1 MDDFANRIRKI
12 QHELR
17 DLKTAGLYP
26 SIMAPCSFPASIP
39 AVGRNDPR
47 VNMRIYYKKTDTNE
61 APCTFFEQR
70 SITGVYLRAY
80 DITNQTQDI
89 RVEYS
94 TAKNIIIYSTREI
107 YAIENSTTPAP
118 PEPIIPPEPEPPTPA
133 DEWIQYRNFNPA
145 NMGTRAGYCL
155 QNCRLGFGIM
165 TGQFPSARADMNSQ
179 RANGTL
185 HTDLPPPANIA
196 VPVYCESGT
205 PNGHVVVWDH
215 GKVYSDGKLIAKGL
229 SAWSTVYGWGELCDG
244 RRVVQHS

>member
-1 MDDFANRIRKI
+1 MDDFSKRIRKI
-12 QHELR
+12 QQELR
-17 DLKTAGLYP
+17 DLKTAGVYP
-26 SIMAPCSFPASIP
+26 SIIAPCKYTTTIP
-39 AVGRNDPR
+39 RVMTGDPR
-47 VNMRIYYKKTDTNE
+47 VNLRIYYKKTDTNE
-61 APCTFFEQR
+61 TPATFFNQT
-70 SITGVYLRAY
+70 SFNGYYLKPY
-80 DITNQTQDI
+80 DATNQTQDI
-89 RVEYS
+89 RVDYS
-94 TAKNIIIYSTREI
+94 DQRTLNIYSTRQI
-107 YAIENSTTPAP
+107 YAIETSTTPAP

-165 TGQFPSARADMNSQ
+165 TGYFPSARADMNSQ

-215 GKVYSDGKLIAKGL
+215 GTVYSDGKIVKKGL
-229 SAWSTVYGWGELCDG
+229 SAWATVYGWGELCDG
-244 RRVVQHS
+244 RRVVVHS

>member
-1 MDDFANRIRKI
+1 MQDFSERIRKI

-26 SIMAPCSFPASIP
+26 SIMAPCQFQATIP
-39 AVGRNDPR
+39 RVMTGDTR

-61 APCTFFEQR
+61 APCTFLNQI
-70 SITGVYLRAY
+70 SLTGYYLKPY
-80 DITNQTQDI
+80 DYTTQTQDI
-89 RVEYS
+89 RVDYS
-94 TAKNIIIYSTREI
+94 AQRNVYIYSTREI

-118 PEPIIPPEPEPPTPA
+118 PEPIIPPAPEPPTPP
-133 DEWIQYRNFNPA
+133 DEWTQYRNFNPA

-229 SAWSTVYGWGELCDG
+229 SAWGTVYGWGELCDG